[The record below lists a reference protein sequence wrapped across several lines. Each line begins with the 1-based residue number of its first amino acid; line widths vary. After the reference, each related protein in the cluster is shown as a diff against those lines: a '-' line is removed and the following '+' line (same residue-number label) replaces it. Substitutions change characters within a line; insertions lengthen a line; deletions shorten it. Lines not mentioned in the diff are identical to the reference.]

1 MAGVQARAGG
11 HLTVSA
17 TTNNAATD
25 AISIYSA
32 SYLSGGAA
40 PGYQGGASSFVS
52 TGGNTVIKS
61 NQGSILIQDGVPNSV
76 TSTAIT
82 GKNVIIDNTGG
93 TFTGGVFT
101 AGNGTSTRADRAGVQ
116 ISDSL
121 ASSDLYLASNTT
133 LRTMTASDTNGQV
146 VLSGKSTSSSTS
158 SQGVRIGS
166 TVSFAAPTTS
176 VLGTSTASNG
186 VSTTAAI
193 AAAGHIGLT
202 GERTNVTPGV
212 GLNIGAAIST
222 TGTSSTT
229 ALTSNTGAVSGTG
242 NITTAAGNTGAITVN
257 SATAGTLSGV
267 ISGGGSLVKQG
278 AGTTTL
284 TGTNTY
290 AGTTT
295 ISAGTL
301 QVGSGGSTGTLG
313 AGEVTL
319 ANGAGLA
326 YNRNV
331 DTVINNTIS
340 GNGTVSATITGNLDV
355 AKTVNLSTT
364 GNTVNLSAS
373 GNITQS
379 AGSITATNLYL
390 TATTGSIGSSSNR
403 INSHV
408 TNLAMSS
415 AGNQFAS
422 QVNALNLAAKTTG
435 SGNIDVKTTSGTL
448 NVASV
453 NGINGVTSAGTG
465 NITLDGTSTGT
476 SGTGLNIAANITG
489 NRDVFL
495 TGKTAADNRPNNNVF
510 AGVTN
515 GATVTAKN
523 ITLNALATN
532 TTADVLGYYGAGG
545 SLVATN
551 NLTANAE
558 SKGAGV
564 GFYMWAGKTQAGTGM
579 SITGASNI
587 DSGIGLD
594 NGAQIL
600 NKVVSGSASGNL
612 VLTGSTN
619 STIRAGFG
627 LIKANIENTSADG
640 GIQITASK
648 GDIRANYGQANTIVN
663 AGSGAV
669 VLTAG
674 PSSAT
679 DAGAING
686 TNLTINQNGNG
697 GVSVLTSGTGNITA
711 PKIINAGTGNVT
723 VAAGTQLAAGTGTGG
738 QVKTLLGNTITQN
751 STGNTYIYT
760 GNAIDTGALSNMGGF
775 SNGLFLSTIGAD
787 TKNAASNSA
796 YSSTIA
802 GGAST
807 QVVFREKV
815 ALSGALN
822 DIAITYGG
830 STDSASVKTA
840 LQTANPTTGSDNAIS
855 TTAAVG
861 TFKILKAD
869 LMADMAAGKPSV
881 DTALS
886 VASNKS
892 TSGNLKANALGYD
905 VDMVSNN
912 YNLNAVSA
920 KLTVA
925 QKTLTIGGITA
936 LDKVYNGDAVAAVNT
951 SSVTKTGL
959 VGVDVVNLSNVTGKF
974 RNDANTVD
982 DQNVKLV
989 AGVAAA
995 KTVALSSTYGGADRD
1010 NYRITDQATASA
1022 VIAQRALTID
1032 AGTVANKTADGTKTA
1047 IVTPGALNNLVAGES
1062 LGVLVSGSFSDANVG
1077 TSKVVT
1083 ASYTLQNGT
1092 NGLAS
1097 NYILNANTPNPDSR
1111 LRGNIFASVNPV
1123 VNPTPSPVNN
1133 NGVSRVRT
1141 VSGFG
1146 GAGAATGVLD
1156 DQPANESREVCSDLY
1171 PENCECQPSVIPT
1184 IEICFAPK
1192 RVVANKEEK

>member
-1 MAGVQARAGG
+1 
-11 HLTVSA
+11 
-17 TTNNAATD
+17 
-25 AISIYSA
+25 
-32 SYLSGGAA
+32 
-40 PGYQGGASSFVS
+40 
-52 TGGNTVIKS
+52 
-61 NQGSILIQDGVPNSV
+61 
-76 TSTAIT
+76 
-82 GKNVIIDNTGG
+82 
-93 TFTGGVFT
+93 
-101 AGNGTSTRADRAGVQ
+101 
-116 ISDSL
+116 
-121 ASSDLYLASNTT
+121 
-133 LRTMTASDTNGQV
+133 
-146 VLSGKSTSSSTS
+146 VLSGKSTSSSAS

-166 TVSFAAPTTS
+166 TVSFVAPTTS

-193 AAAGHIGLT
+193 AASGHIGLT

-222 TGTSSTT
+222 FGTSSTT
-229 ALTSNTGAVSGTG
+229 TLTSTTGAVSGTG
-242 NITTAAGNTGAITVN
+242 NITTAADNSGSITVN
-257 SATAGTLSGV
+257 SATAGTLSGM

-373 GNITQS
+373 RNITQS
-379 AGSITATNLYL
+379 AGSITATNLFL
-390 TATTGSIGSSSNR
+390 NATAGGIGTSSNR
-403 INSHV
+403 ITSNV

-435 SGNIDVKTTSGTL
+435 SGNIDVKTTNGTL
-448 NVASV
+448 NVTSF
-453 NGINGVTSAGTG
+453 NSINGVTSAGTG
-465 NITLDGTSTGT
+465 NITLDGTSASGVGLNIAAQTIA
-476 SGTGLNIAANITG
+476 SGTGKITLKGTSIGINGTGLYIAANITG
-489 NRDVFL
+489 NGDVDL
-495 TGKTAADNRPNNNVF
+495 TGTTTANNRTAGTF

-515 GATVTAKN
+515 AGTVSAKN

-545 SLVATN
+545 SLIATN

-564 GFYMWAGKTQAGTGM
+564 GFYMWSGKTQSGTGM
-579 SITGASNI
+579 SVTGITNTDTGVA
-587 DSGIGLD
+587 LD
-594 NGAQIL
+594 NGAQII
-600 NKVVSGSASGNL
+600 NKVASGSASGNL

-760 GNAIDTGALSNMGGF
+760 GNATDTGALSNMGGF

-807 QVVFREKV
+807 QVMFREKV

-925 QKTLTIGGITA
+925 QKTLTIGSITA

-959 VGVDVVNLSNVTGKF
+959 VGVDVVNLSNVIGKF

-1171 PENCECQPSVIPT
+1171 PENCECLPSVIPT